1 MSVPTAG
8 AYRVPMPRLPL
19 FPLGTVLVPGAEL
32 PLQVFE
38 PRYIAMLQDLVA
50 GADQPDFGVVAIRH
64 GHEVGADAARDLH
77 EIGCVARVSG
87 AAAVGDGRF
96 LVLGEGRRRFHLDRV
111 ATEAGTAYLTGEV
124 SWLGEETGDPVEAAD
139 LAQSVRDA
147 LDAFA
152 RALGAEELDWPA
164 DPTELSYAVGS
175 AASLGL
181 TERQQLLAAPDTCAR
196 LRLGLRMVRRET
208 ALTQGLGLAPREA
221 EHGWNPN

>member
-1 MSVPTAG
+1 MA
-8 AYRVPMPRLPL
+8 RLPL
-19 FPLGTVLVPGAEL
+19 FPLGTVLVPGAQL

-50 GADQPDFGVVAIRH
+50 SDDQPDFGVVAIRH

-96 LVLGEGRRRFHLDRV
+96 LVLGEGGRRFHLDRV

-124 SWLGEETGDPVEAAD
+124 SWLGEETGDPAEAAE
-139 LAQSVRDA
+139 LARSVRDA
-147 LDAFA
+147 LGTYA
-152 RALGAEELDWPA
+152 RALGAEEPDCPG
-164 DPTELSYAVGS
+164 DPTELSYAVGA

-196 LRLGLRMVRRET
+196 LRLGLRMLRRET
-208 ALTQGLGLAPREA
+208 ALTRGLRLAPPQA
-221 EHGWNPN
+221 TGGFNPN